1 MKELIKTP
9 QTTPKKLKYE
19 CKKSYWFSGKE
30 QFTEGKTYKGIPYKD
45 TTTGEQRVEMYGYGT
60 DFVAG
65 FGESDPYFD
74 VLSPLENNDVEDDV
88 DAVLGENIEQIS
100 LDI

>member
-1 MKELIKTP
+1 MKETIKTP
-9 QTTPKKLKYE
+9 QATPKKNKYI
-19 CKKSYWFSGKE
+19 CKKSYWFWGKE
-30 QFTEGKTYKGIPYKD
+30 QFTAGKTYKGIPYKD
-45 TTTGEQRVEMYGYGT
+45 DVTGEQRVEMYGYGT

-74 VLSPLENNDVEDDV
+74 VFSPIENTDKEEELDLPVEH
-88 DAVLGENIEQIS
+88 IEQIT